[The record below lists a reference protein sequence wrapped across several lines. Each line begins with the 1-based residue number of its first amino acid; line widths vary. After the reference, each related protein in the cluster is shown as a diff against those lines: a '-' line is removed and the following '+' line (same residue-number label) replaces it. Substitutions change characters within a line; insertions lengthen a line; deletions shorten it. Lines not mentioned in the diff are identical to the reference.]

1 MAKRLARG
9 GLHEAAVLSERPPA
23 VVAARRP
30 PRRWTLAVL
39 LLAFVLLAAIGSLS
53 SFYTDLLWF
62 REVDKTSV
70 FWGQISAKV
79 TLGLL
84 AGVGSGLIVGINLW
98 LVERLAPRY
107 SVNVAGRPQVER
119 IQQVLGPYLRPLRIG
134 VAAFLGLVVGLQ
146 ASGSWQTFLLWRNA
160 APFNE
165 KDPQFHRDIGF
176 YVFQLPF
183 MQAVFGWLFTTL
195 VLALLLSAAGHY
207 LLGGIRPQVSSDRIA
222 GPTQS
227 HLTILLGLIVAL
239 KAWGYWLN
247 KYQLVYS
254 TRGAVT
260 GATYTDVKAQIPAL
274 EVLFWVALICAV
286 LFFWGVRSRGI
297 AVPLFSI
304 VLLAGISIIIGGIT
318 PAVFQRFRVAPQELQ
333 RERPFIQRNIDASRR
348 AFGLDR
354 IQTRPFEDGA
364 ALTAQDVATNRPTV
378 DNIRLWDPEVLKPSI
393 KNLQAIAQYYSFSD
407 VDVDRYPVDGQLR
420 QVMIA
425 VREVDPTLL
434 SSGAKTW
441 QNLHLAYT
449 HGYGVVATQV
459 NTAAKQ
465 GQPDF
470 IVSDFDQVKAKIP
483 VTQPRVY
490 FGEPP
495 QAGPDYVVVDTKQP
509 EVDRPT
515 PGGDTQMSSY
525 DADGGVQ
532 LSSAARRLAFA
543 LRFRDIN
550 LLISGNITSQSRLMF
565 NRDVRDRVEKVA
577 PFLQWDGDPYA
588 VVVDGRIMFVRDGY
602 TTTND
607 YPYVQRI
614 NFGDAARH
622 DETSAGGV
630 RGSGNYIR
638 NSVKA
643 VVDAYTGKVTLFAF
657 DESDPILQ
665 TWRKAFPKLFAP
677 MASMP
682 AGLKAHLRYPEDL
695 FSIQTDRYTLYHLNT
710 ADELYSRKDLWTLP
724 EDRSGEIQQ
733 QQQQPQAQSPVAAIA
748 PPTNAGKMRPYY
760 LLTRLPGQNVQK
772 FSLVMPFTPNNK
784 QNMVAYMAVGSDP
797 DDFGKMTLFSLDPS
811 RTIDGPTQ
819 VNSRIL
825 ANPTVASQLSLL
837 NQQGSKVILGNL
849 LIVPVKDSLLYV
861 QPIFVQSAGASQSA
875 AINTIPLLEKVAVV
889 LNTDVG
895 YADTLSDAISQVV
908 TGQPVPPT
916 PEPPNSTAPPPQQ
929 PGASATVQQLL
940 QRANQEYQAAQQALQ
955 KGDLAA
961 YQQHVNAMARL
972 LNQALGSSQGKA
984 PSSTTPGS

>member
-1 MAKRLARG
+1 M
-9 GLHEAAVLSERPPA
+9 
-23 VVAARRP
+23 VAARRP

-62 REVDKTSV
+62 REVDKTGV

-84 AGVGSGLIVGINLW
+84 VGLASGLIVGVNLW

-160 APFNE
+160 ASFNE
-165 KDPQFHRDIGF
+165 KDPQFHKDISF
-176 YVFQLPF
+176 YVFRLPF

-207 LLGGIRPQVSSDRIA
+207 LLGGIRPQVASDRIA

-260 GATYTDVKAQIPAL
+260 GATYTDVKAQIPAF
-274 EVLFWVALICAV
+274 EVLFWLALICAL
-286 LFFWGVRSRGI
+286 LFFWGIRSRGI

-304 VLLAGISIIIGGIT
+304 VLLAGVSIIIGGIT

-333 RERPFIQRNIDASRR
+333 RERPYIQRNIDATRR
-348 AFGLDR
+348 AFDLDR

-364 ALTAQDVATNRPTV
+364 ALSAQDVSANRATV
-378 DNIRLWDPEVLKPSI
+378 DNIRLWDPAVLKPSI

-407 VDVDRYPVDGQLR
+407 VDVDRYQVDGQLR
-420 QVMIA
+420 QVMIS
-425 VREVDPTLL
+425 VREVDPSLL

-470 IVSDFDQVKAKIP
+470 IVSDFDQAKAKIP

-495 QAGPDYVVVDTKQP
+495 QAGPDYVVVDTRQP

-515 PGGDTQMSSY
+515 PTGETQTSSY
-525 DADGGVQ
+525 EGDGGVQ

-565 NRDVRDRVEKVA
+565 NRDIRERVEKVA

-607 YPYVQRI
+607 YPYVQRV
-614 NFGDAARH
+614 NLGDAARH
-622 DETSAGGV
+622 DEASTGGV
-630 RGSGNYIR
+630 SGSGNYIR

-643 VVDAYTGKVTLFAF
+643 VVDAYTGKVTLYAF

-665 TWRKAFPKLFAP
+665 TWRKAFPNLFAP
-677 MASMP
+677 KASMP
-682 AGLKAHLRYPEDL
+682 AGLLPHLRYPEDL
-695 FSIQTDRYTLYHLNT
+695 FSIQTDRYTLYHLSK
-710 ADELYSRKDLWTLP
+710 AEELYSRKDMWALP

-760 LLTRLPGQNVQK
+760 LLTRLPGESEPK

-784 QNMVAYMAVGSDP
+784 QNMVAYMAVGSDH
-797 DDFGKMTLFSLDPS
+797 DNYGNMTLFSLDPS

-895 YADTLSDAISQVV
+895 YADTLSQAIGQVV
-908 TGQPVPPT
+908 TGQALPPT
-916 PEPPNSTAPPPQQ
+916 PQTPTTSQPPP

-940 QRANQEYQAAQQALQ
+940 RRATQEYDAAQQALQ
-955 KGDLAA
+955 KGDLAK
-961 YQQHVNAMARL
+961 YQQHVDAMARL
-972 LNQALGSSQGKA
+972 LDQALGSSQGKK
-984 PSSTTPGS
+984 PPSTTPGS

>member
-160 APFNE
+160 VSFNQ

-183 MQAVFGWLFTTL
+183 MQAVFG
-195 VLALLLSAAGHY
+195 
-207 LLGGIRPQVSSDRIA
+207 
-222 GPTQS
+222 
-227 HLTILLGLIVAL
+227 
-239 KAWGYWLN
+239 
-247 KYQLVYS
+247 
-254 TRGAVT
+254 
-260 GATYTDVKAQIPAL
+260 
-274 EVLFWVALICAV
+274 VLFWVALICAV

-333 RERPFIQRNIDASRR
+333 RERPYIQRNIDATRR
-348 AFGLDR
+348 AFDLDR

-364 ALTAQDVATNRPTV
+364 ALSAQGVSANRATV
-378 DNIRLWDPEVLKPSI
+378 DNVRLWDPAVLKPSI
-393 KNLQAIAQYYSFSD
+393 KNRQAIAQYYSFSD
-407 VDVDRYPVDGQLR
+407 VDVDRYQVDGQLR
-420 QVMIA
+420 QVMIS
-425 VREVDPTLL
+425 VREVDPSLL

-470 IVSDFDQVKAKIP
+470 IVSNFDQSKAKIS

-515 PGGDTQMSSY
+515 PTGDTQTSSY

-532 LSSAARRLAFA
+532 LSSTARRLAFA
-543 LRFRDIN
+543 LRFRDIT

-602 TTTND
+602 TTSND

-622 DETSAGGV
+622 DESSAGGV
-630 RGSGNYIR
+630 SGSGNYIR

-643 VVDAYTGKVTLFAF
+643 VVDAYTGKVTLYAF

-665 TWRKAFPKLFAP
+665 TWRKAFPNLFAP
-677 MASMP
+677 KASMP
-682 AGLKAHLRYPEDL
+682 VGLQSHLRYPEDL
-695 FSIQTDRYTLYHLNT
+695 FSIQTDRYTLYHLST
-710 ADELYSRKDLWTLP
+710 ADELYSRKDLWSLP
-724 EDRSGEIQQ
+724 EDRSGEI
-733 QQQQPQAQSPVAAIA
+733 
-748 PPTNAGKMRPYY
+748 
-760 LLTRLPGQNVQK
+760 
-772 FSLVMPFTPNNK
+772 
-784 QNMVAYMAVGSDP
+784 
-797 DDFGKMTLFSLDPS
+797 
-811 RTIDGPTQ
+811 
-819 VNSRIL
+819 
-825 ANPTVASQLSLL
+825 
-837 NQQGSKVILGNL
+837 
-849 LIVPVKDSLLYV
+849 
-861 QPIFVQSAGASQSA
+861 
-875 AINTIPLLEKVAVV
+875 
-889 LNTDVG
+889 
-895 YADTLSDAISQVV
+895 
-908 TGQPVPPT
+908 
-916 PEPPNSTAPPPQQ
+916 
-929 PGASATVQQLL
+929 
-940 QRANQEYQAAQQALQ
+940 
-955 KGDLAA
+955 
-961 YQQHVNAMARL
+961 
-972 LNQALGSSQGKA
+972 
-984 PSSTTPGS
+984 